1 MNQNQTSTNEA
12 QIRELVESWATAVR
26 NKDME
31 DILAH
36 SGAILSLEKR

>member
-12 QIRELVESWATAVR
+12 QIREVVESWATAAR

-31 DILAH
+31 PERCTERKYV
-36 SGAILSLEKR
+36 GYTT